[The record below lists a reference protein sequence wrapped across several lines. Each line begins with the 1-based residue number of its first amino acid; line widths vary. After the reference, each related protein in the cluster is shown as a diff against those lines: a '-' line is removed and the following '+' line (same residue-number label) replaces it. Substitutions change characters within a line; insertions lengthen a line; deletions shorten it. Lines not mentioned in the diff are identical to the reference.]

1 MTTFVATRTA
11 PTADSSVTL
20 KAVRPARTI
29 KAGGKVKRFLNT
41 LMRSLAS
48 AHA

>member
-1 MTTFVATRTA
+1 MTTSTTRFA
-11 PTADSSVTL
+11 SASDSSVTL
-20 KAVRPARTI
+20 KAVRPTP
-29 KAGGKVKRFLNT
+29 KTGSKVKRFLNT

>member
-1 MTTFVATRTA
+1 MTTAAARFA
-11 PTADSSVTL
+11 PLPDSSVTL
-20 KAVRPARTI
+20 KAVRPAR

>member
-1 MTTFVATRTA
+1 MTITAPVRTA

-20 KAVRPARTI
+20 KPVPRAKI
-29 KAGGKVKRFLNT
+29 KRFLNT
-41 LMRSLAS
+41 LMKSLAA

>member
-1 MTTFVATRTA
+1 MTTSATRIA
-11 PTADSSVTL
+11 PSSDSSVTL
-20 KAVRPARTI
+20 KAVRPTRTAR
-29 KAGGKVKRFLNT
+29 VKKFLNT

>member
-1 MTTFVATRTA
+1 MTTFTTRLA
-11 PTADSSVTL
+11 PTSDSSVTL
-20 KAVRPARTI
+20 KAVRPA
-29 KAGGKVKRFLNT
+29 KAPKGARVKKFLNT

>member
-1 MTTFVATRTA
+1 MTA
-11 PTADSSVTL
+11 PTTADSSVTL
-20 KAVRPARTI
+20 KAVRPTTRTNS
-29 KAGGKVKRFLNT
+29 KVKRFLNT

>member
-1 MTTFVATRTA
+1 MTTFANRFA

-20 KAVRPARTI
+20 KAVRPAKTS
-29 KAGGKVKRFLNT
+29 KGGKVKRFLNT

>member
-1 MTTFVATRTA
+1 MTTFTSRIT
-11 PTADSSVTL
+11 PTSDSSVNL
-20 KAVRPARTI
+20 KAARPT
-29 KAGGKVKRFLNT
+29 KAPRAPKVKKFLNT

>member
-1 MTTFVATRTA
+1 MTASTTRFA
-11 PTADSSVTL
+11 STADSSVTL
-20 KAVRPARTI
+20 KAVRPTAR
-29 KAGGKVKRFLNT
+29 ADSKVKKFLTT

>member
-1 MTTFVATRTA
+1 MTTSTTRLASDT
-11 PTADSSVTL
+11 SVTL
-20 KAVRPARTI
+20 KAVRPTT
-29 KAGGKVKRFLNT
+29 KTGSKVKRFLNT